1 MPGRAAIYLDNAATT
16 CPLPEVVARM
26 ADAHTNCFGNP
37 SSPHGFGAAA
47 QRSLTDAREFL
58 RGTVAASSLVF
69 TSGGSEADA
78 LGIVG
83 SAATRPPGRVLM
95 ASSDHLAILRTDQWL
110 ARFRHHITVLPVTQ
124 DGDVAPEVLFDALGP
139 DVRTVAL
146 MYGHNEL
153 GTLCRLAELV
163 ELVRR
168 VARDAHIHVDL
179 VQTYGKLPFTFD
191 DFDVDSIAV
200 AGHKFHGPRG
210 IGFLALAGETKLQAL
225 QPAGGQEHGL
235 RGGTENVAGAVGM
248 AVAAEHCLGH
258 HRAIASHTEA
268 LAQWLQQRLQR
279 ELPQVERLGHPD
291 RRLPHILSLRLPGIV
306 GSTLQQRCDAR
317 GLAFSTGSAC
327 HGSGEPPSAPTR
339 RRDEAPA
346 RNHVLAAI
354 GMNQRM
360 ANEVIRLSFSGQNT
374 HREVEQAAD
383 ILIAEALTLLQQA
396 PRQPAPGKTAARSQP
411 Q

>member
-1 MPGRAAIYLDNAATT
+1 MLGRAAIYLDNAATT
-16 CPLPEVVARM
+16 RPLPEVVARM
-26 ADAHTNCFGNP
+26 ADVHADCFGNP
-37 SSPHGFGAAA
+37 SSPHAFGAAA
-47 QRSLTDAREFL
+47 QRVLTDAREFL

-83 SAATRPPGRVLM
+83 SAAARPPGRVLM
-95 ASSDHLAILRTDQWL
+95 TASDHPAMLRTEQL
-110 ARFRHHITVLPVTQ
+110 LGRFRHHVTTLPVTQ
-124 DGDVAPEVLFDALGP
+124 DGELAPEVLFDALGP

-168 VARDAHIHVDL
+168 VARDAHVHVDL

-191 DFDVDSIAV
+191 DFDVDSVAV
-200 AGHKFHGPRG
+200 SGHKFHGPRG
-210 IGFLALAGETKLQAL
+210 IGFLALAGEVRLVAM
-225 QPAGGQEHGL
+225 QPAGGQEQGL

-248 AVAAEHCLGH
+248 AVAAEHCLSH
-258 HRAIASHTEA
+258 HRAIAAHTEA
-268 LAQWLQQRLQR
+268 LAQLVWERLR
-279 ELPQVERLGHPD
+279 SALPEVQRLGHPE

-306 GSTLQQRCDAR
+306 GSTLQERCDAR

-327 HGSGEPPSAPTR
+327 HGSGAESAAESR
-339 RRDEAPA
+339 RREHGPA

-354 GMNQRM
+354 GMDQRM
-360 ANEVIRLSFSGQNT
+360 AREVIRLSFSGENT
-374 HREVEQAAD
+374 LAEANAAAD

-396 PRQPAPGKTAARSQP
+396 PRSQPQGKGAFRSQP